1 MKVFYSSDY
10 CKRFVRPICEGS
22 PHDVAGR
29 AEIMRFSNGEMHA
42 TVHEDVSDEEC
53 LVIGSVA
60 PPDEQLLALLMLVE
74 ALKRNGAARVRA
86 FLPYLGY
93 ARQDKFGPGE
103 SGGIILIGSLLKA
116 VGVDE
121 VITFDVHSDLDG
133 QIIGLPLLSIST
145 TQLFVPAIN
154 GLGWG
159 DLTVIAPDEGAKAR
173 AHAVAQAINGSQ
185 QTAYLI
191 KKRTDGDGIQHLDL
205 IGEVSPRVLIVDD
218 ILDSGRTLISAC
230 SILREKDVQEV
241 AVAVT
246 HGLFT
251 DEVWQQLFELGVKTL
266 LVSDSCP
273 EASRQKH
280 ASIHVISLAPLLP
293 AVLSEVTS
301 KEW

>member
-10 CKRFVRPICEGS
+10 YKRFVRPLCESS
-22 PHDVAGR
+22 PHVVAGR
-29 AEIMRFSNGEMHA
+29 SEIMRFSNGEMHA
-42 TVHEDVSDEEC
+42 IVHEDVNDEEC

-60 PPDEQLLALLMLVE
+60 PPDEQLLALLMLAE
-74 ALKRNGAARVRA
+74 ALKRNGAVKVRA

-103 SGGIILIGSLLKA
+103 SGGIMLIGSLLRA
-116 VGVDE
+116 AGVDE

-133 QIIGLPLLSIST
+133 QIIGLPLLSLST
-145 TQLFVPAIN
+145 AQLFVPAIH

-159 DLTVIAPDEGAKAR
+159 DITVIAPDEGAKAR
-173 AHAVAQAINGSQ
+173 AQAVAKAINGGQ

-191 KKRTDGDGIQHLDL
+191 KKRTDGILHLDL

-218 ILDSGRTLISAC
+218 ILDSGRTLVSAC
-230 SILREKDVQEV
+230 SILREKDVQEI

-251 DEVWQQLFELGVKTL
+251 NEAWKRLFELGVKTL
-266 LVSDSCP
+266 LVSESCP
-273 EASRQKH
+273 EANRQKH
-280 ASIHVISLAPLLP
+280 TSVHVISLVRLLP
-293 AVLSEVTS
+293 AVLSEVPR
-301 KEW
+301 KG